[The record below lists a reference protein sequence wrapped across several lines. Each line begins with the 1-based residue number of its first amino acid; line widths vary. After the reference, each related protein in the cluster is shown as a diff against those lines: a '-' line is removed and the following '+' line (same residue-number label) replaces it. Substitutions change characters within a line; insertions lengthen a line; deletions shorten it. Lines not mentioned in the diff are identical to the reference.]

1 MHSVFKSTF
10 FYFMFKKPLE
20 GHLANQQQQKKTQ
33 SANISLS
40 TIYRALIKLG
50 SC

>member
-20 GHLANQQQQKKTQ
+20 GHLANQQKKTQ

-40 TIYRALIKLG
+40 TIYRALVKQDE
-50 SC
+50 